1 MKKPCCWDL
10 QIDELVYKKLA
21 CVFPAWL
28 CLSIPCFPFWYG
40 WLSVPCLKRVRF
52 LAFLKGSH
60 KQTGLPSRATS
71 LKKLVFLAFQFKS
84 YSLRELPVQVQ
95 VNHEGED
102 LTSPPPG
109 GVGSTFPHHL
119 ERGENRDASWFRRS
133 TRISKPPDRYG
144 VSSLFTTLETV
155 SIPTSYKQAVKDEC
169 WRSAMAEELLALE
182 ANRTWDLVLMELSL
196 VVNGSTQLR

>member
-1 MKKPCCWDL
+1 MLLGSGRSQAWAAKRILRDKVALLLIEAIPDL
-10 QIDELVYKKLA
+10 
-21 CVFPAWL
+21 PPRR
-28 CLSIPCFPFWYG
+28 S
-40 WLSVPCLKRVRF
+40 SR
-52 LAFLKGSH
+52 
-60 KQTGLPSRATS
+60 LPS
-71 LKKLVFLAFQFKS
+71 L
-84 YSLRELPVQVQ
+84 
-95 VNHEGED
+95 
-102 LTSPPPG
+102 
-109 GVGSTFPHHL
+109 
-119 ERGENRDASWFRRS
+119 RRS